1 MEVVKLFKEVI
12 NFAQKSNDIDMI
24 QKIISAQQDMLEL
37 QEENKSLKEENRR
50 LKSKKSIKNKIERYK
65 NINVITLKDDNQ
77 KIKYCSNCWDNNEK
91 LVQLHIIDNDRYACN
106 TCKTIGYQSDS
117 PDWDKLR

>member
-1 MEVVKLFKEVI
+1 MEVVKMFKEVI

-37 QEENKSLKEENRR
+37 QEENRLLKEENTR
-50 LKSKKSIKNKIERYK
+50 LKSKKNIKNKIERYK
-65 NINVITLKDDNQ
+65 NINVITLKGDEQ

-91 LVQLHIIDNDRYACN
+91 LVQIRVIDGDYYECN

>member
-1 MEVVKLFKEVI
+1 MEVVKMFKEVI

-37 QEENKSLKEENRR
+37 QEENRLLKEENTR
-50 LKSKKSIKNKIERYK
+50 LKSKKNIKNKIERYK
-65 NINVITLKDDNQ
+65 NINVITLKGDEQ

-91 LVQLHIIDNDRYACN
+91 LVQLRVIDGDRYVCN

>member
-1 MEVVKLFKEVI
+1 MEVVKMFKEVI

-24 QKIISAQQDMLEL
+24 QKIISVQQDMLEL
-37 QEENKSLKEENRR
+37 QEENRKLKEENRR
-50 LKSKKSIKNKIERYK
+50 LKSKKNIKNKIERYK
-65 NINVITLKDDNQ
+65 NINVITLKDDDQ

-91 LVQLHIIDNDRYACN
+91 TVQIRVIDGDYYECN
-106 TCKTIGYQSDS
+106 TCKTRGHLSES